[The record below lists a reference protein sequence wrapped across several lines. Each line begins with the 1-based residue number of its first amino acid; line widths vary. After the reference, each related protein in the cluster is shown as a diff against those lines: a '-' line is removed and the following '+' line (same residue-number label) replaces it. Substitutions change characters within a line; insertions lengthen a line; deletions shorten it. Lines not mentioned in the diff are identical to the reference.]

1 MKKTIFSGIVLV
13 SLIAVFVALP
23 VFAAGKSAPAGKSK
37 TAHLYLYEKNPSDW
51 SIVKK
56 GAWGKMTYKTA
67 GPEFKFAFNGKK
79 LEPNTD
85 YSLIYYPDPWPGNN
99 LIVLGSATSKKSGN
113 VHIQGSVDIGDLPIA
128 SDFNSDSTKTTHE
141 YTGLTGAKI
150 WLVKSS
156 DIATSG
162 TPHMTG
168 WNPTKYLFEN
178 NLITFTKVTK

>member
-23 VFAAGKSAPAGKSK
+23 VFAAGKSTPAGKSK

-113 VHIQGSVDIGDLPIA
+113 VHIQGSVDIGNLPI
-128 SDFNSDSTKTTHE
+128 TTDQNIN
-141 YTGLTGAKI
+141 LGAKI

-156 DIATSG
+156 DITTSG